1 MEIIEIENRKTIGKT
16 TLTQK
21 ASIMKRSKKLT
32 NLYIDN
38 FKKQKTQSIRIKNE
52 RGDTTTELSEI
63 KKIIKEFLYEQLYVN
78 KLDNLEEKENY
89 NPFPNVWKNT
99 IHKN

>member
-16 TLTQK
+16 TLTQI

-89 NPFPNVWKNT
+89 NPFSNVWKNT

>member
-1 MEIIEIENRKTIGKT
+1 
-16 TLTQK
+16 
-21 ASIMKRSKKLT
+21 MKRSKKLT

>member
-1 MEIIEIENRKTIGKT
+1 
-16 TLTQK
+16 
-21 ASIMKRSKKLT
+21 MKRSKKIT

-78 KLDNLEEKENY
+78 KLDNLEEKEN
-89 NPFPNVWKNT
+89 
-99 IHKN
+99 